1 MSPEIQSRYIHTRVA
16 SFGLSM
22 SWLYTFIT
30 HWFKL
35 SLVNLRLTYQQ
46 PRLTYNLFRV
56 SNLSSVFL
64 VCLRS
69 DGWSVRAGR
78 RNERELKQKEE
89 NPTPTT
95 TQRRS
100 GRTRAPTFFSGLQFC
115 TELKILIHYQPII
128 HRVLFTVFYSPC
140 FLLLD
145 NQSVCLTLS

>member
-1 MSPEIQSRYIHTRVA
+1 MSPEIQSRYIHTHIA
-16 SFGLSM
+16 SFGLSI
-22 SWLYTFIT
+22 SWLYAFIT
-30 HWFKL
+30 DWFKL

-64 VCLRS
+64 VRLRS

-89 NPTPTT
+89 TPTSTTT

-100 GRTRAPTFFSGLQFC
+100 GKTSAPTFFSDLQFC
-115 TELKILIHYQPII
+115 TELKILMHYQPII
-128 HRVLFTVFYSPC
+128 HRVSFIVFSA
-140 FLLLD
+140 LKLR
-145 NQSVCLTLS
+145 QMKR